1 MLLELIGI
9 NDLLAVNNLIMDKLQ
24 VVVMCIG
31 TMKVVGDS
39 VGPRV
44 GDILKADGIDCYVYG
59 DSVGNINACKLDVY
73 EQLLRACHA
82 GDIVIAVDAA
92 LGDKDDVGKIKVVG
106 NGLRPGK
113 ALGRSGNPIGDIGV
127 LAVVGERSEDN
138 FATLASG
145 SVRFIE
151 TMAEKAAATVHAL
164 VRYIGAQAASAGISY
179 KAVAT
184 P

>member
-1 MLLELIGI
+1 
-9 NDLLAVNNLIMDKLQ
+9 MDKMQ

-31 TMKVVGDS
+31 TMKVIGDS

-44 GDILKADGIDCYVYG
+44 GDILKADNIDCYVYG
-59 DSVGNINACKLDVY
+59 DSVGNINACKIDVY

-92 LGDKDDVGKIKVVG
+92 LGEKGDVGKIKVVG

-138 FATLASG
+138 VATLAG
-145 SVRFIE
+145 GDVHFIE
-151 TMAEKAAATVHAL
+151 AMAQKTAATVHAL
-164 VRYIGAQAASAGISY
+164 VKYIGAAAASPSTSY
-179 KAVAT
+179 GAVAT